1 MSVDDCNYVNKI
13 TRRVMKLLNKATL
26 AGAVLGLALGAQ
38 TMVASAAPEL
48 TIQSEQAAHPRLHD
62 AIHKMEAA
70 LRDLE
75 AAPDDFGGN
84 KAAAI
89 RDTRAA
95 IHSLKRALYYR
106 LRMDDAAIDRA
117 Q

>member
-1 MSVDDCNYVNKI
+1 MNSIEK
-13 TRRVMKLLNKATL
+13 TMA
-26 AGAVLGLALGAQ
+26 AAVLLGMGLCAQ
-38 TMVASAAPEL
+38 PMMASAAAQL
-48 TIQSEQAAHPRLHD
+48 SIQSERAAHPRLVE
-62 AIHKMEAA
+62 AIRMLQDG
-70 LRDLE
+70 LRELE

-89 RDTRAA
+89 ADTRRA

-106 LRMDDAAIDRA
+106 LKMDDAAIDNA